1 MECFTGPSWYY
12 PVPAVVVTFSL
23 LRQFGSDHWASF
35 HPPPSTGW
43 YGSNLMGRR
52 YIDARRLKCRWKHRD
67 VPRMRRTIAQPI
79 KVIFS
84 RVRNFPR
91 KSNYEIF
98 CHCRSPGNSW
108 YLWKNALFYLL
119 SIPKLYFRSTVV
131 ISKEVFMKTFYAR
144 DKGLMTFWNSR
155 IQQFL

>member
-1 MECFTGPSWYY
+1 MFYR
-12 PVPAVVVTFSL
+12 TFLVLPRTSSSSYL
-23 LRQFGSDHWASF
+23 FFVKTIWLWPLSVIPP
-35 HPPPSTGW
+35 PPPSTGW